1 MFIGKNVCRLLRRDG
16 TSSFSVCKSNIFFI
30 PTAKYFIKPD
40 KKEYSYY
47 NFLTWNYLEE
57 GCRLCARDG
66 TYIAPREK
74 RGVCVID

>member
-1 MFIGKNVCRLLRRDG
+1 MCAVSCAETAHLHFQYANL
-16 TSSFSVCKSNIFFI
+16 TFFFI